1 MRNSN
6 VNISKLDTIFC
17 SKLISWAKPFNY
29 HFGLRNFSGG
39 ECDDCEVGDDQCGDG
54 GVDDGATAV

>member
-6 VNISKLDTIFC
+6 VNTSKLDTICC
-17 SKLISWAKPFNY
+17 SKLISRAKPFKY

-39 ECDDCEVGDDQCGDG
+39 ECDDCGVDDDQCGDG
-54 GVDDGATAV
+54 KFGDVQ